1 MNLDLSSLRSLIAA
15 AEHGSF
21 RQAATALNIKQSALS
36 RRIRQLEEQLDVSL
50 FERSSGGVRLTPAG
64 ASMAQTARRLF
75 DEIDHMVKASQLAGR
90 GEKGVLKAGFAT
102 AVSASKVL
110 TILADHVKSFPE
122 VGMQV
127 TERSPPQLIT
137 ALGTGDVDIAII
149 GGEARQ
155 HSGPSMSLWSERIV
169 AALSS
174 RHPLSNSEVIDWSDL
189 KDETFLLSQ
198 WDPGSDLRNLILKK
212 LAAPGATP
220 RIETW
225 DASNEKVLGMM
236 EAGLHVS
243 VHFESWTSLAYT
255 GVRFRE
261 IRDAQ
266 APATSPSPPAGR
278 STTATP
284 LSPGSWRR
292 SGKHTIQ
299 RRSPS
304 VRLLRRAFSGPAR
317 SGKGSIRSHE
327 PSQHRSYEFRRIDCL
342 LRLTSE
348 RVCVDNEIPMDCRRQ
363 VDRQLHRLLVENG
376 AELELGH
383 QDSPNHGMA
392 KGRDRASR

>member
-1 MNLDLSSLRSLIAA
+1 MNLDLSSLRSVIAA

-64 ASMAQTARRLF
+64 ASMTHNACRLLE
-75 DEIDHMVKASQLAGR
+75 EIDHMVKASQLADR
-90 GEKGVLKAGFAT
+90 GEMGVLKAGFAT

-110 TILADHVKSFPE
+110 MILADHIKSFPE

-127 TERSPPQLIT
+127 TERSLPQLIT

-149 GGEARQ
+149 AGEARQ

-220 RIETW
+220 KIETW

-261 IRDAQ
+261 IRDA
-266 APATSPSPPAGR
+266 
-278 STTATP
+278 
-284 LSPGSWRR
+284 
-292 SGKHTIQ
+292 
-299 RRSPS
+299 
-304 VRLLRRAFSGPAR
+304 SGPSHITFTACWEEHNRNPALAR
-317 SGKGSIRSHE
+317 FLE
-327 PSQHRSYEFRRIDCL
+327 T
-342 LRLTSE
+342 LRQAHHPTTLT
-348 RVCVDNEIPMDCRRQ
+348 
-363 VDRQLHRLLVENG
+363 
-376 AELELGH
+376 
-383 QDSPNHGMA
+383 
-392 KGRDRASR
+392 

>member
-1 MNLDLSSLRSLIAA
+1 MNLDLGSFRSVLAA

-21 RQAATALNIKQSALS
+21 RQAATALNLKQSALS
-36 RRIRQLEEQLDVSL
+36 RRIRHLEEQLDVTL

-64 ASMAQTARRLF
+64 ASMAQAARRLF
-75 DEIDHMVKASQLAGR
+75 EEIDHMVKASQLADR
-90 GEKGVLKAGFAT
+90 GEMGVLKAGFAT
-102 AVSASKVL
+102 AVSARKVL
-110 TILADHVKSFPE
+110 TILADHIKSFPE

-149 GGEARQ
+149 AGEARQ

-189 KDETFLLSQ
+189 QDETFLLSQ

-220 RIETW
+220 KIETW

-261 IRDAQ
+261 IRDA
-266 APATSPSPPAGR
+266 
-278 STTATP
+278 
-284 LSPGSWRR
+284 
-292 SGKHTIQ
+292 
-299 RRSPS
+299 
-304 VRLLRRAFSGPAR
+304 SGPSHITFTACWEEHNKNPALAR
-317 SGKGSIRSHE
+317 FLE
-327 PSQHRSYEFRRIDCL
+327 T
-342 LRLTSE
+342 LRQTHHPTTLT
-348 RVCVDNEIPMDCRRQ
+348 
-363 VDRQLHRLLVENG
+363 
-376 AELELGH
+376 
-383 QDSPNHGMA
+383 
-392 KGRDRASR
+392 